1 MRQGLRL
8 IDGVLDENVISN
20 ASLRMLIK
28 KIKIGETDG
37 KLNVVFELTGNFR
50 NHLDVYENGEIKDMF
65 FDMGDLDEGINPD
78 RIPYEKLSCCAD

>member
-1 MRQGLRL
+1 MF
-8 IDGVLDENVISN
+8 IE
-20 ASLRMLIK
+20 

-50 NHLDVYENGEIKDMF
+50 NHLDVYENGEIKDKY

-78 RIPYEKLSCCAD
+78 QIPYEKFLNYPIDSLFF